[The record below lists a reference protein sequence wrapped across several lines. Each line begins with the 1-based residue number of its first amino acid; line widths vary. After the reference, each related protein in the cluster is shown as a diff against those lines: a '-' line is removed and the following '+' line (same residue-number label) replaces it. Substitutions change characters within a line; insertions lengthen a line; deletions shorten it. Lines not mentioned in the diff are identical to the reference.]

1 MATAESVKSKLQRLV
16 DALNQATGGKET
28 TFVNALIRFLIAVD
42 KPDPVLESLT
52 VTENGSYTPSDG
64 VTGYNLVEVDVQP
77 SLEALNATSNGY
89 YTPSPGYSGFE
100 YVDVNVYPALETLD
114 VTENGDYSPSPGF
127 DGYSTVHVEVDTS
140 IAYSDGY
147 NTGYAEGYEA
157 GRNSVET
164 A

>member
-1 MATAESVKSKLQRLV
+1 MATAESVTSKLQRLV

-64 VTGYNLVEVDVQP
+64 VTGYNLVEV
-77 SLEALNATSNGY
+77 
-89 YTPSPGYSGFE
+89 
-100 YVDVNVYPALETLD
+100 YVDTQPYYD
-114 VTENGDYSPSPGF
+114 
-127 DGYSTVHVEVDTS
+127 DGYNMGYVDGQTSVDTQS
-140 IAYSDGY
+140 YYNDGYNMGYADGQNSVDTQMAYDQGYTDGQSSVDTQQYYDDGY
-147 NTGYAEGYEA
+147 NTGYSEGYEA

-164 A
+164 T